1 MDIMRE
7 LEDLKEEIIAAGS
20 ARDRVSCTK
29 HIDRIMEHMR
39 RANQIQIP
47 DCFRIK
53 RESIE

>member
-7 LEDLKEEIIAAGS
+7 LEDLKTEIIAAGS
-20 ARDRVSCTK
+20 ARDRVACTR

-39 RANQIQIP
+39 RANHIQVP
-47 DCFRIK
+47 ECFRIK